1 MITAALNYQMSSI
14 NIFLFF
20 LREFENLYVYKFTR
34 QKGVCVLLSFVSFS
48 KKERRNPFF
57 YFIFFFFSSFF
68 S

>member
-1 MITAALNYQMSSI
+1 MITAALNYHMSSI

-20 LREFENLYVYKFTR
+20 LREFENFYVYNFTH

-57 YFIFFFFSSFF
+57 FLSFF
-68 S
+68 LS